1 MGKKTKKP
9 SSKGTALIAAFSALG
24 TTIGVDVESA
34 FAEAGKNRAPVAAK
48 DAAGDSDASSL
59 LQKYRPTNQYKIPT
73 ADQDKTV
80 PSLQYKITS
89 PVKEKV
95 PSAIQRK
102 IVPAVQYKIT
112 RPTKEELPSAVQRKI
127 VPAEQQEK
135 LSSDELKID
144 PGIQKPVE

>member
-34 FAEAGKNRAPVAAK
+34 FAEAAKDRAPVAAK

-80 PSLQYKITS
+80 P
-89 PVKEKV
+89 
-95 PSAIQRK
+95 
-102 IVPAVQYKIT
+102 AVQYKIT
-112 RPTKEELPSAVQRKI
+112 PPTKEELPSAVQRKI
-127 VPAEQQEK
+127 LPPEQQEK

-144 PGIQKPVE
+144 PGIQKPVK